1 MGILSRAKDR
11 LIEQM
16 GLAYLNGHLL
26 VPYGRATRLR
36 IDSHLNTISID
47 AQLNGETA
55 PIRIDLIDYEVTK
68 KGGNYFAEVRE
79 IQTSREWLSKLAAKE
94 LVPIKLKLP
103 PALGRLLFHA
113 L

>member
-1 MGILSRAKDR
+1 MGIFSRAKDR

-16 GLAYLNGHLL
+16 GLTYLNGRLL
-26 VPYGRATRLR
+26 APYGRATKLR
-36 IDSHLNTISID
+36 IDSKLKTLSID
-47 AQLNGETA
+47 AQLNGEVA

-68 KGGNYFAEVRE
+68 KGGSYFAEVSQ
-79 IQTSREWLSKLAAKE
+79 IQTSREWLSKLVTDK
-94 LVPIKLKLP
+94 LIPIKLKLP